1 VEENRAMEELQE
13 RRRLQLKLLLRR
25 SRTAW
30 RRRACG
36 YIRSQQGRRCLQA
49 ARAAAAA
56 TRCWWVGGGCLVEG
70 CRIAVRRLDGGQE
83 PLAVFGMIALGLANA
98 KLTGNLAD

>member
-1 VEENRAMEELQE
+1 MWLHTQRGQALPLEQ
-13 RRRLQLKLLLRR
+13 LLL
-25 SRTAW
+25 
-30 RRRACG
+30 
-36 YIRSQQGRRCLQA
+36 L
-49 ARAAAAA
+49 
-56 TRCWWVGGGCLVEG
+56 RCWWVGGGCLVEG